1 MSLVAATVRDVAP
14 VRWGFLGAGWIATRA
29 LAPAI
34 HRSRVSVLHSVGA
47 RDIGRARALGP
58 VGEAYDSYRAVIEDP
73 EVEAVYI
80 ALANDVH
87 VQWSLEAL
95 RAGKHVLCEKPL
107 GMSAAEVETL
117 IAAADETGLLA
128 VEASWNRWHPRT
140 VRLAE
145 IIASEEIGAVRH
157 VSTGFTF
164 NGVEADNYRLD
175 PAHGGGALYDL
186 GPYAMAAPLWLTG
199 WSDFTAQ
206 RVERLLHPGGV
217 DLTTRAWMRV
227 GDVDAFCVTAMNI
240 PDSEWL
246 AVTGEDGTAWLP
258 GGDAF
263 TSRDTPSLLEVVGR
277 DGRRTEEFAP
287 VDPYQRMLDAVSRR
301 IRGADDWVMPLVESL
316 AFARLFDHLRS
327 A

>member
-1 MSLVAATVRDVAP
+1 MSLVAPTVCDIDP

-34 HRSRVSVLHSVGA
+34 HRSRAGVLHSVGA
-47 RDIGRARALGP
+47 RDLSRARALEP
-58 VGEAYDSYRAVIEDP
+58 VGAAYDSYRAVIEDP
-73 EVEAVYI
+73 GVEAVYI

-87 VQWSLEAL
+87 VQWSIEAL

-107 GMSAAEVETL
+107 GMSAAEVEAL
-117 IAAADETGLLA
+117 IAVADATGLLA

-140 VRLAE
+140 ARLAE
-145 IIASEEIGAVRH
+145 IIASEEIGAIRH
-157 VSTGFTF
+157 VSAGFTF
-164 NGVEADNYRLD
+164 DGVDADNYRLD
-175 PAHGGGALYDL
+175 PARGGGALYDL
-186 GPYAMAAPLWLTG
+186 GPYAMAAPVWLTG
-199 WSDFTAQ
+199 SADFTAH

-217 DLTTRAWMRV
+217 DLTTRAWMRA
-227 GDVDAFCVTAMNI
+227 GDVEAFCVTAMNI

-246 AVTGEDGTAWLP
+246 VVTGADGTAWLP

-263 TSRDTPSLLEVVGR
+263 TSRDTPSILEVVGR

-287 VDPYQRMLDAVSRR
+287 VDPYQCMLDAVSRR
-301 IRGADDWVMPLVESL
+301 IRGAADWVMPLAESL